1 MRKSLNRIKF
11 KKKIKSLNRKIARK
25 KLLIK
30 SLRKQKEKIYLEYKF
45 DFLQW
50 YYKSIKTIMSTFK
63 EGSYDENDSAQEI
76 LCLRKDN
83 EKRTL
88 EF

>member
-1 MRKSLNRIKF
+1 
-11 KKKIKSLNRKIARK
+11 
-25 KLLIK
+25 
-30 SLRKQKEKIYLEYKF
+30 
-45 DFLQW
+45 
-50 YYKSIKTIMSTFK
+50 MSTFK

-83 EKRTL
+83 ENRTL